1 MNKLFLALL
10 VFCLGGTQVAVGDTI
25 FVGDTGILNA
35 NSISQS
41 HQDDEYNV
49 NWLVDFHDDTIDAE
63 SDLPY
68 PLTLLGKWEV
78 DDNSLDYG
86 AWDNGID
93 PGFTGDFWGDSG
105 TWIAPAGFAEILY
118 YSIKTG
124 SSTNDGGFE
133 LYYVKDGFHSGT
145 WNTVGL
151 GSRNLSHIS
160 FWSAGSTPVPEPA
173 TLLLFGTGL
182 LGMAGFAR
190 KRVLAKK

>member
-1 MNKLFLALL
+1 MNKLLLALL
-10 VFCLGGTQVAVGDTI
+10 VFCLGGTQAAVGDTI
-25 FVGDTGILNA
+25 FVGDTDKLA
-35 NSISQS
+35 VNSISQP
-41 HQDDEYNV
+41 HQDNEYNV
-49 NWLVDFHDDTIDAE
+49 NWLVDFHDVVIDAV

-78 DDNSLDYG
+78 DDNSPDDG
-86 AWDNGID
+86 HWDAGVD

-105 TWIAPAGFAEILY
+105 TWAAPSGFAEILY

-133 LYYVKDGFHSGT
+133 LYHVEEGGLSGT
-145 WNTVGL
+145 WNTDGL
-151 GSRNLSHIS
+151 ENRNLSHIS

-190 KRVLAKK
+190 KRVSAKK